1 MSEEM
6 KVNFSNRI
14 KKSALRRVQL
24 SVLEEC
30 AEVVGKTAGPFG
42 SHTMIMKEDQL
53 TSYTKDGISVLKN
66 FHYFNELEEK
76 IRCELEEV
84 SRHVVR
90 TCGDGTTTAVQLS
103 YLIYK
108 GLLDHESDWT
118 KAGYSP
124 YQITNAF
131 KTVVD
136 NIKEA
141 IRESAR
147 KLTTDD
153 IMDICL
159 TSTNGNEEISKD
171 LTDIY
176 KKFGNDVFIQV
187 GTSNTTSS
195 VLKTYDGII
204 LNKGY
209 ASPAFVNT
217 KENTCVIDEP
227 RIYYFADPVD
237 TPEMMQLFLGIID
250 KNFFE
255 PYSKNDPASFVP
267 TVILVPS
274 LSQDL
279 SNKMADLDKIFY
291 AYDQHNMRDVK
302 PPLCIITGL
311 NDRVDNIEDITILC
325 NCPKIK
331 KYINKSQ
338 READIASGAAPSYE
352 TVVDFYGTCD
362 QIAID
367 TDKAKI
373 YNPSEMFD
381 KNAEIAEDGS
391 RPFSNTYKSL
401 VNFLKAQIE
410 IEERDK
416 TDLKELAQL
425 NKRYHYLASNFVEY
439 LVGGISPSDREN
451 AKDLVEDAVLNC
463 RSASINGVGSGA
475 GIEGYCA
482 AYDVRYDYCHFG
494 LSEQEKT
501 LELDICNIIVCA
513 YEQLILN
520 LYMTAMGK
528 EKAAK
533 LVVES
538 LEQHKAYNLRE
549 ESFDGKQVLSSIE
562 TDEVILDAISKI
574 ITMMYTTNQAFAS
587 SAIKNKYLDFENKEQ

>member
-6 KVNFSNRI
+6 KVNLSNRI
-14 KKSALRRVQL
+14 KKSALRKVQL

-42 SHTMIMKEDQL
+42 SHTMIMKEGQL

-108 GLLDHESDWT
+108 GLLDKEDEWV

-131 KTVVD
+131 KNVVND
-136 NIKEA
+136 IKEG
-141 IRESAR
+141 IRENAR
-147 KLTTDD
+147 KLTTED
-153 IMDICL
+153 IIDICL
-159 TSTNGNEEISKD
+159 TSTNGNEEISQD
-171 LTDIY
+171 LANIY
-176 KKFGNDVFIQV
+176 KRFGNDVFIQV

-209 ASPAFVNT
+209 ASPAFVNN
-217 KENTCVIDEP
+217 KDNTCLIDEP

-255 PYSKNDPASFVP
+255 PYSKNQADKFVP

-338 READIASGAAPSYE
+338 READIVAGAAPSYE
-352 TVVDFYGTCD
+352 TVVNFYGTCD
-362 QIAID
+362 QIVID

-373 YNPSEMFD
+373 YNPAEMFD
-381 KNAEIAEDGS
+381 KNAPIAEDGS
-391 RPFSNTYKSL
+391 RPYSTTYNSL
-401 VNFLKAQIE
+401 INFLKAQIE

-482 AYDVRYDYCHFG
+482 ANAELYDLCHDN
-494 LSEQEKT
+494 LDKDHD
-501 LELDICNIIVCA
+501 LMLDICNIIISA
-513 YEQLILN
+513 YHDLIIN
-520 LYMTAMGK
+520 LYMTAMDK
-528 EKAAK
+528 NRA
-533 LVVES
+533 LS
-538 LEQHKAYNLRE
+538 LLMASQNKHKAYNLRE
-549 ESFDGKQVLSSIE
+549 ETFDSHQVLSSIE

-587 SAIKNKYLDFENKEQ
+587 SPIKNKYLDFENKEE

>member
-1 MSEEM
+1 M

-195 VLKTYDGII
+195 VLKTYDG
-204 LNKGY
+204 
-209 ASPAFVNT
+209 
-217 KENTCVIDEP
+217 
-227 RIYYFADPVD
+227 
-237 TPEMMQLFLGIID
+237 
-250 KNFFE
+250 
-255 PYSKNDPASFVP
+255 YS
-267 TVILVPS
+267 
-274 LSQDL
+274 
-279 SNKMADLDKIFY
+279 
-291 AYDQHNMRDVK
+291 
-302 PPLCIITGL
+302 
-311 NDRVDNIEDITILC
+311 
-325 NCPKIK
+325 
-331 KYINKSQ
+331 
-338 READIASGAAPSYE
+338 
-352 TVVDFYGTCD
+352 
-362 QIAID
+362 
-367 TDKAKI
+367 
-373 YNPSEMFD
+373 
-381 KNAEIAEDGS
+381 
-391 RPFSNTYKSL
+391 
-401 VNFLKAQIE
+401 
-410 IEERDK
+410 
-416 TDLKELAQL
+416 
-425 NKRYHYLASNFVEY
+425 
-439 LVGGISPSDREN
+439 
-451 AKDLVEDAVLNC
+451 
-463 RSASINGVGSGA
+463 
-475 GIEGYCA
+475 
-482 AYDVRYDYCHFG
+482 
-494 LSEQEKT
+494 
-501 LELDICNIIVCA
+501 
-513 YEQLILN
+513 
-520 LYMTAMGK
+520 
-528 EKAAK
+528 
-533 LVVES
+533 
-538 LEQHKAYNLRE
+538 
-549 ESFDGKQVLSSIE
+549 
-562 TDEVILDAISKI
+562 
-574 ITMMYTTNQAFAS
+574 
-587 SAIKNKYLDFENKEQ
+587 

>member
-1 MSEEM
+1 MSEL
-6 KVNFSNRI
+6 KVNLSNRI
-14 KKSALRRVQL
+14 KKSALRKVQL

-42 SHTMIMKEDQL
+42 SHTMIMKDDQL
-53 TSYTKDGISVLKN
+53 TTYTKDGISVLKN

-108 GLLDHESDWT
+108 GLLEHENDWT
-118 KAGYSP
+118 ESGYSP
-124 YQITNAF
+124 YQITSAF
-131 KTVVD
+131 KKVVGF
-136 NIKEA
+136 IKES
-141 IRESAR
+141 IRESGR

-153 IMDICL
+153 IIDICL
-159 TSTNGNEEISKD
+159 TSTNGNEEISED
-171 LTDIY
+171 LANIY

-217 KENTCVIDEP
+217 KENTCLIDEP
-227 RIYYFADPVD
+227 HIYYFADPVD
-237 TPEMMQLFLGIID
+237 TPEMMQLFMGIID

-255 PYSKNDPASFVP
+255 PYSHNRADQFVP

-291 AYDQHNMRDVK
+291 AYDQQNMRNVK
-302 PPLCIITGL
+302 PPLCVITGL

-338 READIASGAAPSYE
+338 READIESGAAPSYE
-352 TVVDFYGTCD
+352 TVTNFYGTCD
-362 QIAID
+362 QIVID

-373 YNPSEMFD
+373 YNPAEMFD

-391 RPFSNTYKSL
+391 RPFSNTYTSII
-401 VNFLKAQIE
+401 NFLKAQIE

-439 LVGGISPSDREN
+439 LVGGISSSDREN

-482 AYDVRYDYCHFG
+482 ASDVMYDLTHDDLDEDHSLMV
-494 LSEQEKT
+494 
-501 LELDICNIIVCA
+501 DICNIIVNA
-513 YEQLILN
+513 YYKLILN
-520 LYMTAMGK
+520 LYMTATGK
-528 EKAAK
+528 DFAIALLNESAEK
-533 LVVES
+533 
-538 LEQHKAYNLRE
+538 HKAYNLRE
-549 ESFDGKQVLSSIE
+549 DSFDGHQVLSSIE

-587 SAIKNKYLDFENKEQ
+587 SPIKNKYLDIENKEN

>member
-6 KVNFSNRI
+6 KVNLSNRI
-14 KKSALRRVQL
+14 KKSALRKVQL

-42 SHTMIMKEDQL
+42 SHTMIVKEGQL

-108 GLLDHESDWT
+108 GLLDKEDEWV

-131 KTVVD
+131 KNVVND
-136 NIKEA
+136 IKEG
-141 IRESAR
+141 IRENAR
-147 KLTTDD
+147 KLTTED
-153 IMDICL
+153 IIDICL
-159 TSTNGNEEISKD
+159 TSTNGNEEISQD
-171 LTDIY
+171 LANIY
-176 KKFGNDVFIQV
+176 KRFGNDVFIQV

-209 ASPAFVNT
+209 ASPAFVNN
-217 KENTCVIDEP
+217 KDNTCLIDEP

-255 PYSKNDPASFVP
+255 PYSKNQADKFVP

-338 READIASGAAPSYE
+338 READIVAGAAPSYE
-352 TVVDFYGTCD
+352 TVVNFYGTCD
-362 QIAID
+362 QIVID

-373 YNPSEMFD
+373 YNPAEMFD
-381 KNAEIAEDGS
+381 KNAPIAEDGS
-391 RPFSNTYKSL
+391 RPYSTTYNSL
-401 VNFLKAQIE
+401 INFLKAQIE

-482 AYDVRYDYCHFG
+482 ANAELYDLCHDN
-494 LSEQEKT
+494 LDKDHD
-501 LELDICNIIVCA
+501 LMLDICNIIISA
-513 YEQLILN
+513 YHDLIIN
-520 LYMTAMGK
+520 LYMTAMDK
-528 EKAAK
+528 NRA
-533 LVVES
+533 LS
-538 LEQHKAYNLRE
+538 LLMASQNKHKAYNLRE
-549 ESFDGKQVLSSIE
+549 ETFDSHQVLSSIE

-587 SAIKNKYLDFENKEQ
+587 SPIKNKYLDFENKEE

>member
-362 QIAID
+362 QIVID

>member
-6 KVNFSNRI
+6 KVNLSNRI
-14 KKSALRRVQL
+14 KKSALRKVQL

-42 SHTMIMKEDQL
+42 SHTMIMKEGQL

-108 GLLDHESDWT
+108 GLLDKEDEWV

-131 KTVVD
+131 KNVVND
-136 NIKEA
+136 IKEG
-141 IRESAR
+141 IRENAR
-147 KLTTDD
+147 KLTTED
-153 IMDICL
+153 IIDICL
-159 TSTNGNEEISKD
+159 TSTNGNEEISQD
-171 LTDIY
+171 LANIY
-176 KKFGNDVFIQV
+176 KRFGNDVFIQV

-209 ASPAFVNT
+209 ASPAFVNN
-217 KENTCVIDEP
+217 KDNTCLIDEP

-255 PYSKNDPASFVP
+255 PYSKNQADKFVP

-338 READIASGAAPSYE
+338 READIVAGAAPSYE
-352 TVVDFYGTCD
+352 TVVNFYGTCD
-362 QIAID
+362 QIVID

-373 YNPSEMFD
+373 YNPAEMFD
-381 KNAEIAEDGS
+381 KNAPIAEDGS
-391 RPFSNTYKSL
+391 RPYSSTYNSL
-401 VNFLKAQIE
+401 INFLKAQIE

-482 AYDVRYDYCHFG
+482 ANAELYDLCHDN
-494 LSEQEKT
+494 LDKDHD
-501 LELDICNIIVCA
+501 LMLDICNIIISA
-513 YEQLILN
+513 YHDLIIN
-520 LYMTAMGK
+520 LYMTAMDK
-528 EKAAK
+528 NRA
-533 LVVES
+533 LS
-538 LEQHKAYNLRE
+538 LLMASQNKHKAYNLRE
-549 ESFDGKQVLSSIE
+549 ETFDSHQVLSSIE

-587 SAIKNKYLDFENKEQ
+587 SPIKNKYLDFENKEE